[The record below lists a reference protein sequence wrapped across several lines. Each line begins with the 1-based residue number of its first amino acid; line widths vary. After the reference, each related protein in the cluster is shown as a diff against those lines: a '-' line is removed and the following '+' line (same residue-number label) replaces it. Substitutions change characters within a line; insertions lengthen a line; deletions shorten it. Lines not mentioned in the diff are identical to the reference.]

1 MGLAP
6 YLPCSFYLKEPK
18 LHGFRVKDASTRAFC
33 MDPLDDSPY
42 FSISIA

>member
-6 YLPCSFYLKEPK
+6 YLPCGFYLKEPK

-42 FSISIA
+42 FSISMA